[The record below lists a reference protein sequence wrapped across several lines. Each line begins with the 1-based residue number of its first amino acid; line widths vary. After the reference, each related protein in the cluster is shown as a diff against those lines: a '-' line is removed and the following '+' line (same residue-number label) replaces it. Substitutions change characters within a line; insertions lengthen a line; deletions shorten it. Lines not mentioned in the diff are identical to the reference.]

1 MLSLFFF
8 VFIPLFIKSLL
19 FPLSFFLIV
28 SSSPQPHRPPRP
40 TAMDPSTHPDP
51 FAFANN
57 FWGKA
62 ESGVD
67 VLIDRVNNTAQTI
80 NNVKSFYR
88 ERAAIEEEYARKLTA
103 LSRRTLHSSAE
114 LGTLKSALDTIKVR
128 TETLAKSHTTAA
140 SQYKTELEDPLA
152 AFGDDIRA
160 RRNAVETNM
169 ARLTKAK
176 KIHEAAVDN
185 ARARF
190 EYDCHQL
197 KTYYDQQDFLEGKEL
212 EENNMHLERSYIA
225 VDNSKRAYQDAIRVL
240 AEAKE
245 RWTNQWKESCDELQ
259 DIEEE
264 RINYLKSSLWGYT
277 NVVSTACFSDDEGC
291 EAIRVA
297 LEQCDSE
304 KDMEKFVT
312 ENGTGP
318 EIMNAPIFINYLA
331 DEVVEPPAE
340 FSVAHFVRVSSSEH
354 AINLTKSQSQYS
366 LNQSLVRKSPSA
378 SRALAAASGQVA
390 TIMEDPSGAESGLEP
405 AMHQFVS
412 TNNHVSVDPLNLSI
426 CSTRSADIKVPAG
439 IPSLTYPQ
447 ELQSTTPETSPDPQQ
462 VMSREAS
469 LSSKS
474 SMSSASDLNQSTNN
488 QKSLFSSPPN
498 PNIPK
503 FDKKVVPSKEKRS
516 WTSPFRRGKSK
527 KDSKIVTST
536 NRDSFMN
543 NGFFKPPVLKSP
555 FATNNRD
562 SLEKSP
568 TSYKSPFSQSRDSK
582 IANAIASSNCEA
594 MFDLGVST
602 SNDDSNNDRPRNSLK
617 AFGKDDPVMSAMEKL
632 KVSPVKSGS
641 EHEEV
646 QTPTKVVPGLEITT
660 VGSPSL
666 QRSSQ
671 FSDSTPSS
679 LRSSQ
684 SSYTSATL
692 RDSTNSRKHST
703 QSKEL
708 FDLDIKEYQY
718 KTVSPAELERNRT
731 RSSVTTTSSKQRTSN
746 ESNHSRGSKESM
758 GERERARSRNSV
770 RESEYGH
777 PRKSSTELGRVRSK
791 ASFTEPEPERAKS
804 RSSIYDTPRSRT
816 GPFELERGTMTEPA
830 RSRANT
836 YGEPVRPRSNST
848 FGDYPPLRGNVERV
862 DSRGSMAS
870 QYRSRN
876 ENPYDINRSG
886 SRNANGEY
894 RPRSS
899 MADPHSSMR
908 PVSSMII
915 DDDRQRGTSAL
926 DRHSS
931 RGRYSIAPDNDFGRP
946 STSMGSYRR
955 EVGSGDPYQNSPSQ
969 QRSRTF
975 NYDVRTFPRRG
986 NHAYKTSLNDID
998 FNAPSPTLRG
1008 VPSRSNLG
1016 SSDSDEA
1023 PLHRMPSRELRD
1035 CPPSPNMY
1043 YQRPSSS
1050 RQHRYR
1056 ATVDFN
1062 STNTSNSSLYS
1073 ARVGSA
1079 RGNYYHGDNGSYES
1093 RPVQTLNSLRNNFP
1107 AHTRDGRSVVK
1118 YCKALFDY
1126 RPSISEEVGFR
1137 AGDVLLVVKMLE
1149 DGWWESEV
1157 LRDGAIGLAPSNFL
1171 KTIGI

>member
-1 MLSLFFF
+1 
-8 VFIPLFIKSLL
+8 
-19 FPLSFFLIV
+19 
-28 SSSPQPHRPPRP
+28 
-40 TAMDPSTHPDP
+40 MDPSTHPDP

-62 ESGVD
+62 ESGVE

-160 RRNAVETNM
+160 RRNTVETNM
-169 ARLTKAK
+169 TRLTKAK

-185 ARARF
+185 ARARY

-197 KTYYDQQDFLEGKEL
+197 KTYHAQQDFLEGKEL
-212 EENNMHLERSYIA
+212 EENNMHLERSYVA

-240 AEAKE
+240 AEVKE
-245 RWTNQWKESCDELQ
+245 RWTIQWKESCDELQ

-312 ENGTGP
+312 ENCTGT

-331 DEVVEPPAE
+331 DEVIEPPVE
-340 FSVAHFVRVSSSEH
+340 YSVAQFVRVSSSEH

-378 SRALAAASGQVA
+378 SKTLTAASGQVA
-390 TIMEDPSGAESGLEP
+390 TIMEDTSGAESGLEP

-412 TNNHVSVDPLNLSI
+412 ENTPVSVDPLNLSI
-426 CSTRSADIKVPAG
+426 SSTRSADIKVPVG

-447 ELQSTTPETSPDPQQ
+447 ELQSATPETSPDPQQ

-474 SMSSASDLNQSTNN
+474 SISSASDLNNNNN

-498 PNIPK
+498 PNIPM
-503 FDKKVVPSKEKRS
+503 FDKKVVPAKEKRS

-527 KDSKIVTST
+527 KDSKTFSSP
-536 NRDSFMN
+536 NKDSFMN

-555 FATNNRD
+555 FATNNRE

-568 TSYKSPFSQSRDSK
+568 TSYKSPFSQSRDTK

-602 SNDDSNNDRPRNSLK
+602 NNDDSINGRPRNSLK
-617 AFGKDDPVMSAMEKL
+617 VFGKDDPVMSAMEKL
-632 KVSPVKSGS
+632 KVSPVKSAS
-641 EHEEV
+641 EHEEI

-660 VGSPSL
+660 VGTPNL

-708 FDLDIKEYQY
+708 FELDIKDYQY
-718 KTVSPAELERNRT
+718 KKVSAAELERSRT
-731 RSSVTTTSSKQRTSN
+731 RTSVITTPSKQRTSN
-746 ESNHSRGSKESM
+746 ESTLSRGSKESM
-758 GERERARSRNSV
+758 AERERTRSRNSV
-770 RESEYGH
+770 RESEYGR
-777 PRKSSTELGRVRSK
+777 PRKSSTELERVRSK

-804 RSSIYDTPRSRT
+804 RNSIYDTPRSRT
-816 GPFELERGTMTEPA
+816 GPFELERGAMTEPS

-836 YGEPVRPRSNST
+836 YGEPVRPRPNST
-848 FGDYPPLRGNVERV
+848 FGDYPPLRGNVERA
-862 DSRGSMAS
+862 DSRSSMAS

-886 SRNANGEY
+886 SRNTNGEY

-899 MADPHSSMR
+899 MADPNPPMR
-908 PVSSMII
+908 PINSMII
-915 DDDRQRGTSAL
+915 DEDRQRGISTL

-969 QRSRTF
+969 QRSRTST
-975 NYDVRTFPRRG
+975 YDVRTFPRRG
-986 NHAYKTSLNDID
+986 QHAYKTSLNDID
-998 FNAPSPTLRG
+998 FSAPSPTLRG
-1008 VPSRSNLG
+1008 ATSRSNFG

-1023 PLHRMPSRELRD
+1023 SLHRMPSREMRD
-1035 CPPSPNMY
+1035 RPPSPNMY

-1062 STNTSNSSLYS
+1062 SSNTSNSSLYS

-1079 RGNYYHGDNGSYES
+1079 RGNYYHGDNSGYDS
-1093 RPVQTLNSLRNNFP
+1093 RPTQTLNSLRNNFP
-1107 AHTRDGRSVVK
+1107 AHTRDGRPVVK

>member
-1 MLSLFFF
+1 
-8 VFIPLFIKSLL
+8 
-19 FPLSFFLIV
+19 
-28 SSSPQPHRPPRP
+28 
-40 TAMDPSTHPDP
+40 MDTSTHPDP

-114 LGTLKSALDTIKVR
+114 LGTLKSALDTIKTR
-128 TETLAKSHTTAA
+128 TEHLAKTHSTAA

-152 AFGDDIRA
+152 AFGDDIRR

-176 KIHEAAVDN
+176 QIHEAAVEN
-185 ARARF
+185 ARARY

-197 KTYYDQQDFLEGKEL
+197 KTYYEQQDFLQGKEL
-212 EENNMHLERSYIA
+212 ENNNMHLERSYVA

-245 RWTNQWKESCDELQ
+245 RWTTQWKESCDELQ

-291 EAIRVA
+291 ETIRVA

-312 ENGTGP
+312 ENGTGS
-318 EIMNAPIFINYLA
+318 EIMNAPTFINYLA
-331 DEVVEPPAE
+331 DEVIEP
-340 FSVAHFVRVSSSEH
+340 SVDYTVAHFVRVSSSEH
-354 AINLTKSQSQYS
+354 ATNLTKSQSQYS
-366 LNQSLVRKSPSA
+366 LNQSLARKPA
-378 SRALAAASGQVA
+378 SNSKAFTAASGQVA
-390 TIMEDPSGAESGLEP
+390 TIMEDTSGVESGLEP
-405 AMHQFVS
+405 AKQQLVLH
-412 TNNHVSVDPLNLSI
+412 TTTVSVDPLKLSI
-426 CSTRSADIKVPAG
+426 NSTRSADIKIPMT
-439 IPSLTYPQ
+439 IPSLIHPQ
-447 ELQSTTPETSPDPQQ
+447 ELENPTPETSPDPQQ

-474 SMSSASDLNQSTNN
+474 SMSSESDVGNSTRSSPH
-488 QKSLFSSPPN
+488 KSLFSLPPN
-498 PNIPK
+498 SEVPK
-503 FDKKVVPSKEKRS
+503 FDKQVVPAKEKRS
-516 WTSPFRRGKSK
+516 WTSPFRRGKPK
-527 KDSKIVTST
+527 KDTKVLSSPT
-536 NRDSFMN
+536 RESFMN

-555 FATNNRD
+555 FVTNNREN
-562 SLEKSP
+562 LEKSP

-582 IANAIASSNCEA
+582 IANAIVSSSPED
-594 MFDLGVST
+594 MFDLGVPTNKDGSM
-602 SNDDSNNDRPRNSLK
+602 SNRSKNSIK
-617 AFGKDDPVMSAMEKL
+617 AFGKDDPVLSALEKL
-632 KVSPVKSGS
+632 KVSPVKSTG
-641 EHEEV
+641 EEIS
-646 QTPTKVVPGLEITT
+646 TPTKTPGLLITST
-660 VGSPSL
+660 GSPNL
-666 QRSSQ
+666 QRSNQ
-671 FSDSTPSS
+671 FSDSNSSS
-679 LRSSQ
+679 LRTSESSFT
-684 SSYTSATL
+684 SSTL

-708 FDLDIKEYQY
+708 FELDIKDYQY
-718 KTVSPAELERNRT
+718 KTVSTTDLERTHT
-731 RSSVTTTSSKQRTSN
+731 RSSVTTNSSKQRTSN
-746 ESNHSRGSKESM
+746 ESTRRGSKESIL
-758 GERERARSRNSV
+758 EHERARSRASV
-770 RESEYGH
+770 REAECGH
-777 PRKSSTELGRVRSK
+777 PRKISNDLERARSK
-791 ASFTEPEPERAKS
+791 ASFVDPEPESTKI
-804 RSSIYDTPRSRT
+804 RSSIYHTPKSRT
-816 GPFELERGTMTEPA
+816 GPFESDRGAMTEPS

-848 FGDYPPLRGNVERV
+848 FGDYPPLRGSTTERA
-862 DSRGSMAS
+862 DSRSSMAS
-870 QYRSRN
+870 QYRFKN
-876 ENPYDINRSG
+876 DNPYDINRSG
-886 SRNANGEY
+886 SRNTNNEY
-894 RPRSS
+894 RSRSS
-899 MADPHSSMR
+899 MADQHPHMR
-908 PVSSMII
+908 PINSMII
-915 DDDRQRGTSAL
+915 DDDRQRVLSSL

-931 RGRYSIAPDNDFGRP
+931 RGRYSMAVDNDFGRP

-955 EVGSGDPYQNSPSQ
+955 EVGSGDPYQNSPSH
-969 QRSRTF
+969 QRSRTS

-986 NHAYKTSLNDID
+986 HHAYKTSLNDID
-998 FNAPSPTLRG
+998 FSAPSPTLRG

-1016 SSDSDEA
+1016 ASDSDEGL
-1023 PLHRMPSRELRD
+1023 LHRKSSRDMRD
-1035 CPPSPNMY
+1035 HAHSPNLY
-1043 YQRPSSS
+1043 YQRPESS

-1056 ATVDFN
+1056 ASVDVN
-1062 STNTSNSSLYS
+1062 GNNYNNNSLYS

-1079 RGNYYHGDNGSYES
+1079 RGNYTNSDSTFEP
-1093 RPVQTLNSLRNNFP
+1093 RPAQTLNNLRNNFP
-1107 AHTRDGRSVVK
+1107 THTRDGRPVIK

-1137 AGDVLLVVKMLE
+1137 AGDVLLIIKMLE

-1157 LRDGAIGLAPSNFL
+1157 LRDGAVGLAPSNFL